1 MYNMSLVHL
10 RIKPGQTCQYMHT
23 GNPTKPLNRLYG
35 VWHLWLFT
43 WYFRFQNKC
52 NRNKF
57 AAVSRWMSGFYIKQ
71 IYKECHWTPFY
82 PPITLRG
89 REYYFP
95 VVRMFL
101 RAFSPKQLAETSVHR
116 ATHPTV
122 TKMTI
127 VKLCFNVL
135 LHIFTKQ
142 FENEYSLWESNSNCK
157 IDDTCPFNT
166 YLIFYKIRQY
176 VILNMYE

>member
-1 MYNMSLVHL
+1 MCSVFGGFCFAA
-10 RIKPGQTCQYMHT
+10 GQQICKQSAFVIWC
-23 GNPTKPLNRLYG
+23 NFLRLYG
-35 VWHLWLFT
+35 HTVKSTVRRLFT

-52 NRNKF
+52 NRNTF
-57 AAVSRWMSGFYIKQ
+57 AAVSRWLSGFYIKQ

-89 REYYFP
+89 REYYFT

-101 RAFSPKQLAETSVHR
+101 RAFSPKLVAETSVHR

-122 TKMTI
+122 TKMPI

-157 IDDTCPFNT
+157 IDFICLRNV
-166 YLIFYKIRQY
+166 Q
-176 VILNMYE
+176 LNA

>member
-1 MYNMSLVHL
+1 MEQNPCIVNNCSCKFEWL
-10 RIKPGQTCQYMHT
+10 RTSYT
-23 GNPTKPLNRLYG
+23 LLNRLYG
-35 VWHLWLFT
+35 VWHSWLFT
-43 WYFRFQNKC
+43 WYFRFQNKY

-57 AAVSRWMSGFYIKQ
+57 VAVSRWISGFHIKQ
-71 IYKECHWTPFY
+71 IYKECHLTPIY

-116 ATHPTV
+116 TTHPTV
-122 TKMTI
+122 T
-127 VKLCFNVL
+127 KLCFNVL

-142 FENEYSLWESNSNCK
+142 FENEYSLWESKSNCK
-157 IDDTCPFNT
+157 IDFICLRNV
-166 YLIFYKIRQY
+166 Q
-176 VILNMYE
+176 LNAQFD